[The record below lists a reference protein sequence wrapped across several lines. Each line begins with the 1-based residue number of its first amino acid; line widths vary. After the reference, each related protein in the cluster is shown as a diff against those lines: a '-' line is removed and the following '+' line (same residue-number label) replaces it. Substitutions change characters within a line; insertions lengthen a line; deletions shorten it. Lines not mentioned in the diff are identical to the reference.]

1 MWMGPKIID
10 QRQNMFTNPMF
21 NPIICKIKLKNRQT
35 IYKTNMIIINFKES
49 NTIYDLQYE

>member
-1 MWMGPKIID
+1 MWMRPKIID

-49 NTIYDLQYE
+49 NTIYDL